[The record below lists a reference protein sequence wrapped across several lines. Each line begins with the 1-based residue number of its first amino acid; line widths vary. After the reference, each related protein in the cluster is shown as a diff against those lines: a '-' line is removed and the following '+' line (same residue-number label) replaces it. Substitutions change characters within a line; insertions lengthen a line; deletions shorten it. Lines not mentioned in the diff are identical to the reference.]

1 MLLLLMLLM
10 HLLQQLLVHQ
20 VTDTR
25 ICRYFPQAPF
35 YFALNRWRQIKAQ
48 CYSYSPIVNNE
59 KCAKS
64 KRINCARCNS
74 CALLFFTLMM
84 FFLLCLSRQT
94 SQLWPKAF
102 LFLKKM
108 SPAAKRYNKRTEMPN
123 CCCCQPKGEK

>member
-74 CALLFFTLMM
+74 CALLFFTLIV
-84 FFLLCLSRQT
+84 FFVFQGKRVNYGQRPFC
-94 SQLWPKAF
+94 F
-102 LFLKKM
+102 YKKCIL
-108 SPAAKRYNKRTEMPN
+108 AKRYNKRTEMPN
-123 CCCCQPKGEK
+123 YCCCQPKGEK